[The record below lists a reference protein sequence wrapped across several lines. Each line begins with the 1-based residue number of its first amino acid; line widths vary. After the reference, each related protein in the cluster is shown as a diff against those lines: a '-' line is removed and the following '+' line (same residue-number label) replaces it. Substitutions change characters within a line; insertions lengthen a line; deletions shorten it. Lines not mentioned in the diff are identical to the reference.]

1 MEVTKKNHD
10 VSVKY
15 FFNDKKFAGVD
26 PGFEVFGITDG
37 IGMEVVHHNR
47 KKMFSKLNEKALAK
61 KITFLNDWITNM
73 IFKQKS
79 KYSLYPKEDLIDE
92 DFLKSAIEFV

>member
-1 MEVTKKNHD
+1 
-10 VSVKY
+10 
-15 FFNDKKFAGVD
+15 
-26 PGFEVFGITDG
+26 
-37 IGMEVVHHNR
+37 
-47 KKMFSKLNEKALAK
+47 MFSKLNEKALAK